1 MQRIGVDSEI
11 GLTQDDFA
19 EVEKKFNWTLPTT
32 FKEFYLHHNG
42 GELTDE
48 YADNDFLLSG
58 FIPFKYGS
66 ASIERTYKD
75 LVDDFPALKE
85 FVPFADDQGGNCFLI
100 SMRKKDYGKVYIW
113 LMDEKELAF
122 VIDSFDALI
131 NELE

>member
-1 MQRIGVDSEI
+1 MQLIIVASEI
-11 GLTQDDFA
+11 GLTQEDFV
-19 EVEKKFNWTLPTT
+19 EVEKKFNWKFPRA

-42 GELTDE
+42 GELADE

-66 ASIERTYKD
+66 APIERTYKD

-100 SMRKKDYGKVYIW
+100 SMCKKDYGKVYLW

-122 VIDSFDALI
+122 VIDSFDMLI
-131 NELE
+131 NEIK

>member
-1 MQRIGVDSEI
+1 MQHIIVDSEI
-11 GLTQDDFA
+11 GLTQEDFV
-19 EVEKKFNWTLPTT
+19 EVEKKFNWKFPKT
-32 FKEFYLHHNG
+32 FKEFYLNNNG
-42 GELTDE
+42 GELADE

-58 FIPFKYGS
+58 FIPFKHGS
-66 ASIERTYKD
+66 APIERTYKD
-75 LVDDFPALKE
+75 LVDDFPELKD

-131 NELE
+131 NEIE

>member
-1 MQRIGVDSEI
+1 M
-11 GLTQDDFA
+11 
-19 EVEKKFNWTLPTT
+19 
-32 FKEFYLHHNG
+32 
-42 GELTDE
+42 
-48 YADNDFLLSG
+48 LSG

-100 SMRKKDYGKVYIW
+100 SMRKMDYGKVYIW
-113 LMDEKELAF
+113 LMDEKELTF

-131 NELE
+131 NEVD

>member
-1 MQRIGVDSEI
+1 MQRIIVDSEI
-11 GLTQDDFA
+11 DLTPEDLV
-19 EVEKKFNWTLPTT
+19 EVEKKFNWKFPKA
-32 FKEFYLHHNG
+32 FKEFYFRYNG
-42 GELTDE
+42 GDLADE
-48 YADNDFLLSG
+48 YADNHFLLSG

-100 SMRKKDYGKVYIW
+100 SMRKMDYGKVYIW
-113 LMDEKELAF
+113 LMDEKELTF

-131 NELE
+131 NEVD